1 MNNQIRARQI
11 RVIGANGEQLGV
23 MEPSEALRI
32 AATNELDLVEVAP
45 TAAPPVC
52 RIMDYGKYRYT
63 MKKKSQDGKKKAA
76 GQVKEVKLGSQTSQH
91 DVDFKVNHIKEF
103 LGEGHRVKTTVFFRG
118 RQITHPEL
126 GRAMLDKISRI
137 LQETATVEQT
147 PRMEGRSMS
156 MMLIAKHPAKD
167 APKEPKEKEPKE
179 KVENAQ
185 AQDQPGRSQA
195 VQANRDG

>member
-11 RVIGANGEQLGV
+11 RVIGAEGEQLGV
-23 MEPSEALRI
+23 MEPSEALRL
-32 AATNELDLVEVAP
+32 AAVKELDLVEVAP
-45 TAAPPVC
+45 TANPPVC

-63 MKKKSQDGKKKAA
+63 MKKKTQDGKKKAA

-91 DVDFKVNHIKEF
+91 DVDFKVNHIRDF
-103 LGEGHRVKTTVFFRG
+103 LAGGHRVKTTVFFRG

-126 GRAMLDKISRI
+126 GRAMLDKISNI
-137 LQETATVEQT
+137 LQDTATVEQT

-167 APKEPKEKEPKE
+167 APKEPKEPKD
-179 KVENAQ
+179 KVQNAK
-185 AQDQPGRSQA
+185 AQNQPGGSQA
-195 VQANRDG
+195 VQANREG